1 MPGFEVFGE
10 EERQAINEIFD
21 LNGGVLF
28 AHAFDSMRNGV
39 YRVRE
44 YEKAFAETIGVPHA
58 QAVSSGTAA
67 VLIAL
72 KAAGVQPGDE
82 VITQSFTFVATV
94 EAIITAGAQPVIV
107 DIDETLNMDPNAL
120 EAAISDKTKAIM
132 PVHMLGGMARMD
144 EILAIA
150 EQHGLVVVEDAA
162 QGLGG
167 LYKGRPAGTLGTTG
181 AYSTDGGKTLT
192 TGEGGMVVTADEA
205 AFKFSRS
212 FHDHGHEY
220 SETNPDRGDEAA
232 LCVGFNYR
240 MSELQGAIGI
250 VQLGKLEMIMER
262 QRANFAA
269 LMDRLKDLPLTFR
282 DLPDPEGDCG
292 DTLVFMLPDPEITKT
307 FVQRMS
313 DVGIGSK
320 NLPDGVKWHFSKHWG
335 HMFGPGSR
343 YQNSYRTEWQ
353 KSADILDRSV
363 ALGVGVKMTED
374 EINDTADKIAVI
386 AADLL

>member
-44 YEKAFAETIGVPHA
+44 YEKAFAETIGVPYA

-150 EQHGLVVVEDAA
+150 EQHGVAVVEDAA

-167 LYKGRPAGTLGTTG
+167 MYKGRPAGTLGVTG
-181 AYSTDGGKTLT
+181 AYSTDAGKTLT
-192 TGEGGMVVTADEA
+192 TGEGGMVVTAERD
-205 AFKFSRS
+205 AFLFSRS

-232 LCVGFNYR
+232 MCVGFNYR

-250 VQLGKLEMIMER
+250 AQLKKLEMIIGC
-262 QRANFAA
+262 QRANFAK
-269 LMDRLKDLPLTFR
+269 LMDRLKDLPLAFR
-282 DLPDPEGDCG
+282 DMPDPDGDCG
-292 DTLVFMLPDPEITKT
+292 DTLVFMLPDAAITKS
-307 FVQRMS
+307 FVARMTE
-313 DVGIGSK
+313 VGVGSK

-353 KSADILDRSV
+353 KSADILDRSI

-374 EINDTADKIAVI
+374 EINDTADKIAEI